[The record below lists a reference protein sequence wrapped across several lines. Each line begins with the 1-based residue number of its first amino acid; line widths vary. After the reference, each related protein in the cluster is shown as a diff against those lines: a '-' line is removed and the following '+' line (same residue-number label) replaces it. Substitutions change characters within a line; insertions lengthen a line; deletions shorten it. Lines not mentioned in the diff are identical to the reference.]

1 MPRKKRG
8 YHRHHY
14 SKYKQDRDAVTNGE
28 ETAIAHRVEQQ
39 EATRK
44 RRAQCAESARLS
56 GMTAELGEAAYRI
69 GLACQSGTKVVA
81 DGIVSRR
88 LVGHCQQ
95 VEPVDHNEAA
105 RQFAIAAAH
114 GDARAQLELGR
125 LLAEE
130 GRGHDAAARLLADG
144 EIPYL
149 RGDRD
154 GWDKWRTSAALER
167 LRMDGDD
174 PRSAKAAWLYALA
187 ATQGNNKAAVELAHM
202 LLTGCDGVEQNEA
215 EAIRLFEVAASKHD
229 PHAQY
234 SLGYL
239 HQFGEHGV
247 DQDLQKAA
255 WFYSLAGKQQ
265 HGAAQCNLGAM
276 YETGEGV
283 KQDAVEAA
291 RLYTLAAANGDAMGQ
306 SNLGRLYENGTGVER
321 NVAKAAQLY
330 EQAAEQGNV
339 RAQFAIGKFHYR
351 GMYGVQK
358 DLEKAAAWYR
368 RASRRGHTRSRF
380 LLGLMYYHGEGV
392 KQDITKAARIFQSM
406 PGHETSE
413 EMAREDSEA
422 AAAEAAA
429 ARTRDD
435 NDGEAISVEEA
446 KGSDDGLAPAAAAK
460 AASEAAAKRR
470 RQQRG
475 LNPARPA
482 SLVEVRGWF
491 EDLVSPWALGPK
503 RRRTSAPRATGSGF
517 HPFAPKSRR
526 RRCTGTGPPVMG
538 GGRRGGGRQK
548 QELLQMRMQMQMMQQ
563 QMMQQMVQHSMR
575 MQQRRRALKIR
586 IKVGSDGKPKT

>member
-1 MPRKKRG
+1 MPRKKKRG
-8 YHRHHY
+8 FHRHHY
-14 SKYKQDRDAVTNGE
+14 SKYKQDRDAANGE

-95 VEPVDHNEAA
+95 VEPVDHDEAA

-187 ATQGNNKAAVELAHM
+187 ATQGNNKAAFELAHV

-239 HQFGEHGV
+239 HQFAEHGV
-247 DQDLQKAA
+247 EQDLQKAA
-255 WFYSLAGKQQ
+255 WFYSLAGKQDA
-265 HGAAQCNLGAM
+265 HADADDAATDDAADGAAL
-276 YETGEGV
+276 
-283 KQDAVEAA
+283 DAH
-291 RLYTLAAANGDAMGQ
+291 AAA
-306 SNLGRLYENGTGVER
+306 TT
-321 NVAKAAQLY
+321 
-330 EQAAEQGNV
+330 
-339 RAQFAIGKFHYR
+339 RAQDPHQGR
-351 GMYGVQK
+351 
-358 DLEKAAAWYR
+358 
-368 RASRRGHTRSRF
+368 
-380 LLGLMYYHGEGV
+380 
-392 KQDITKAARIFQSM
+392 
-406 PGHETSE
+406 
-413 EMAREDSEA
+413 
-422 AAAEAAA
+422 
-429 ARTRDD
+429 
-435 NDGEAISVEEA
+435 
-446 KGSDDGLAPAAAAK
+446 
-460 AASEAAAKRR
+460 KRW
-470 RQQRG
+470 Q
-475 LNPARPA
+475 A
-482 SLVEVRGWF
+482 
-491 EDLVSPWALGPK
+491 EDLKHDTGAVQRHLLVRWQRDCHNQK
-503 RRRTSAPRATGSGF
+503 TYQRIHRT
-517 HPFAPKSRR
+517 
-526 RRCTGTGPPVMG
+526 
-538 GGRRGGGRQK
+538 
-548 QELLQMRMQMQMMQQ
+548 
-563 QMMQQMVQHSMR
+563 
-575 MQQRRRALKIR
+575 
-586 IKVGSDGKPKT
+586 

>member
-8 YHRHHY
+8 FHRHHY
-14 SKYKQDRDAVTNGE
+14 SKYKQDRDAANGE

-69 GLACQSGTKVVA
+69 GLSGTKVVA

-239 HQFGEHGV
+239 HQFAEHGV
-247 DQDLQKAA
+247 EQDLQKAA

-265 HGAAQCNLGAM
+265 HGAAQCNLGWM
-276 YETGEGV
+276 YETV
-283 KQDAVEAA
+283 KQDTVEAA

-306 SNLGRLYENGTGVER
+306 SNLGRLYENGTGVEC

-339 RAQFAIGKFHYR
+339 RAQFAMGKFHSSAGSIPLAR
-351 GMYGVQK
+351 Q
-358 DLEKAAAWYR
+358 AW
-368 RASRRGHTRSRF
+368 SRC
-380 LLGLMYYHGEGV
+380 EV
-392 KQDITKAARIFQSM
+392 
-406 PGHETSE
+406 
-413 EMAREDSEA
+413 
-422 AAAEAAA
+422 
-429 ARTRDD
+429 
-435 NDGEAISVEEA
+435 
-446 KGSDDGLAPAAAAK
+446 GS
-460 AASEAAAKRR
+460 
-470 RQQRG
+470 
-475 LNPARPA
+475 
-482 SLVEVRGWF
+482 
-491 EDLVSPWALGPK
+491 
-503 RRRTSAPRATGSGF
+503 RTSFRPGRW
-517 HPFAPKSRR
+517 
-526 RRCTGTGPPVMG
+526 
-538 GGRRGGGRQK
+538 GRRGAERRLPVPLARVSIL
-548 QELLQMRMQMQMMQQ
+548 LLQSRGGAGP
-563 QMMQQMVQHSMR
+563 
-575 MQQRRRALKIR
+575 RAR
-586 IKVGSDGKPKT
+586 CRSCAAGAWAAGVRSRNSCRCACRCR